1 MILKLWQNHFFSEIN
16 LFKMEK
22 LQPNTNVS
30 ESNDSSERPIK
41 QLQYEIVFL
50 RDKLKNKNNLIR
62 CVLDHL
68 SLGDGIVCSNTEVAS
83 YRKSANDNILL
94 TNEKKK
100 NIIRVVKLIL
110 TKKVFWTITSYCT
123 KRVLSL
129 HLQQELN
136 KSQNQVQSKV
146 TQWTGRNKIQ
156 DLLIRVNKEMINYK
170 QNKTQSS
177 LWVTVWWNI

>member
-1 MILKLWQNHFFSEIN
+1 
-16 LFKMEK
+16 MEK

-100 NIIRVVKLIL
+100 K
-110 TKKVFWTITSYCT
+110 
-123 KRVLSL
+123 
-129 HLQQELN
+129 HN
-136 KSQNQVQSKV
+136 KSSETHTYKE
-146 TQWTGRNKIQ
+146 G
-156 DLLIRVNKEMINYK
+156 LLNNNVLLHEESTESSPTTRVK
-170 QNKTQSS
+170 
-177 LWVTVWWNI
+177 

>member
-1 MILKLWQNHFFSEIN
+1 
-16 LFKMEK
+16 MEK

-100 NIIRVVKLIL
+100 
-110 TKKVFWTITSYCT
+110 KK
-123 KRVLSL
+123 
-129 HLQQELN
+129 HN
-136 KSQNQVQSKV
+136 KSSETHTYKE
-146 TQWTGRNKIQ
+146 G
-156 DLLIRVNKEMINYK
+156 LLNNNVLLHEESTESSPTTRVK
-170 QNKTQSS
+170 
-177 LWVTVWWNI
+177 